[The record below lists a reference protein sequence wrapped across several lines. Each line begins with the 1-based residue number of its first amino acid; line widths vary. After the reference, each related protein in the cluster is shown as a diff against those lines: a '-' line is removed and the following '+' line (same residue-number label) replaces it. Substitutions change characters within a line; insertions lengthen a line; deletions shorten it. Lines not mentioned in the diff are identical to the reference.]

1 MTERQQHA
9 LLDLRRRRR
18 ELAIESGIVVL
29 GAFGLLALAGGVP
42 GEGAAR
48 WTFFGAL
55 VLFAVASGG
64 WMRRMLQALAAPCP
78 RCGSAFFTSWERL
91 LISLPWLHGS
101 CAHCGQGL
109 APERRR
115 G

>member
-1 MTERQQHA
+1 MTERQHHA

-29 GAFGLLALAGGVP
+29 GAFGLLALA
-42 GEGAAR
+42 
-48 WTFFGAL
+48 
-55 VLFAVASGG
+55 
-64 WMRRMLQALAAPCP
+64 APCP
-78 RCGSAFFTSWERL
+78 RCGGAFFTSWERL

-109 APERRR
+109 APERRS
-115 G
+115 